1 MKDLMNKLNSITTKN
16 KYLKNKKITPNS
28 KNPLIMKAIKFIFAT
43 LVLSIVLVSCSATA
57 VSEDDELYNVEE
69 VQATGAEGAEE
80 VIRSRE

>member
-1 MKDLMNKLNSITTKN
+1 MNKLNSINTKN
-16 KYLKNKKITPNS
+16 KYFKNKKITPNS

-69 VQATGAEGAEE
+69 VQATGDEGAAE